1 MRSALSW
8 SLAMPSR
15 DWRSAAAYAELENA
29 SARDLAWEFL
39 RRNPRYVRDWE
50 QLDDTR
56 PDDMAD
62 AVAERWGLRF
72 PRRPGAQRAHRGR
85 RLDAGALHR
94 HRGALGLAAVL
105 LATLSGCPAA
115 YELAAP
121 GE

>member
-1 MRSALSW
+1 
-8 SLAMPSR
+8 MPSR

-50 QLDDTR
+50 ELDDRR
-56 PDDMAD
+56 PDDAAD

-72 PRRPGAQRAHRGR
+72 PGRPGARRTHGGR
-85 RLDAGALHR
+85 RLDARALHR
-94 HRGALGLAAVL
+94 HRGALGIAAVL

-115 YELAAP
+115 CELAAP

>member
-1 MRSALSW
+1 
-8 SLAMPSR
+8 MPSR

-50 QLDDTR
+50 QLDDR
-56 PDDMAD
+56 RSDDDAE
-62 AVAERWGLRF
+62 AVAEHWGLRF
-72 PRRPGAQRAHRGR
+72 PGRPGARRATGER

-94 HRGALGLAAVL
+94 HRSAFGLAAVI
-105 LATLSGCPAA
+105 LATLSGCPAVCD
-115 YELAAP
+115 LAAP

>member
-1 MRSALSW
+1 
-8 SLAMPSR
+8 MPSR

-50 QLDDTR
+50 QLDDRR
-56 PDDMAD
+56 PDAAE

-72 PRRPGAQRAHRGR
+72 PGRSSARCARGAR
-85 RLDAGALHR
+85 RLDAGALRR
-94 HRGALGLAAVL
+94 HRGALGLAAVI

-115 YELAAP
+115 CELVAP

>member
-1 MRSALSW
+1 
-8 SLAMPSR
+8 MPSR
-15 DWRSAAAYAELENA
+15 DWRSAAAYAHLESA

-50 QLDDTR
+50 QLDDTG
-56 PDDMAD
+56 PDDA
-62 AVAERWGLRF
+62 AESVAERWGLRF
-72 PRRPGAQRAHRGR
+72 PGRPDARRARGGR

-94 HRGALGLAAVL
+94 HRGALGLAAVI

-115 YELAAP
+115 SEFVAP

>member
-1 MRSALSW
+1 
-8 SLAMPSR
+8 MPSR

-50 QLDDTR
+50 QLDDR
-56 PDDMAD
+56 PFDDAAD
-62 AVAERWGLRF
+62 TVAERWGLRF
-72 PRRPGAQRAHRGR
+72 PGRPGARRARCRR

-94 HRGALGLAAVL
+94 HRGALGLAAII
-105 LATLSGCPAA
+105 LATLSGCPAVC
-115 YELAAP
+115 EVTAP

>member
-1 MRSALSW
+1 
-8 SLAMPSR
+8 MPSR

-50 QLDDTR
+50 QLDDR
-56 PDDMAD
+56 RSDDDAE

-72 PRRPGAQRAHRGR
+72 PGQPGARRARGGR
-85 RLDAGALHR
+85 RLDTGALHR
-94 HRGALGLAAVL
+94 HRGALGLAAVV

-115 YELAAP
+115 FELAAP

>member
-1 MRSALSW
+1 
-8 SLAMPSR
+8 MPSR

-29 SARDLAWEFL
+29 SARELAWEFL

-56 PDDMAD
+56 PDDVGD

-72 PRRPGAQRAHRGR
+72 PGRPGARRGR
-85 RLDAGALHR
+85 RGRPLDAGALRR

-105 LATLSGCPAA
+105 LVTLSGCPAVCEIA
-115 YELAAP
+115 TP

>member
-1 MRSALSW
+1 
-8 SLAMPSR
+8 MPSR

-56 PDDMAD
+56 PDQTAD

-72 PRRPGAQRAHRGR
+72 PGRPGARRARRGR

-105 LATLSGCPAA
+105 LVTLSGCPAFC
-115 YELAAP
+115 EIAAP

>member
-1 MRSALSW
+1 
-8 SLAMPSR
+8 MPSR

-50 QLDDTR
+50 QLDDR
-56 PDDMAD
+56 LADDAAE
-62 AVAERWGLRF
+62 AVAEPWGLRF
-72 PRRPGAQRAHRGR
+72 PGRPGAGRTHGRR

-94 HRGALGLAAVL
+94 HRGALGLAAVI
-105 LATLSGCPAA
+105 LATLSGCPAVC
-115 YELAAP
+115 ELAAP

>member
-1 MRSALSW
+1 
-8 SLAMPSR
+8 MPSR

-29 SARDLAWEFL
+29 SARELAWEFL

-50 QLDDTR
+50 QFDDL
-56 PDDMAD
+56 PADDAAD

-72 PRRPGAQRAHRGR
+72 PGRPNARRAHCGR

-94 HRGALGLAAVL
+94 HRGALGLAAVI
-105 LATLSGCPAA
+105 LATLSGCPAVC
-115 YELAAP
+115 EVAAP